1 MSLKYAMLKSVFRIL
16 GMQKRMARPYMGLV
30 RSFGS
35 EKAVPKIPRM
45 KKDGF
50 DFETVTV
57 TGHPVL
63 LIKHRMKSSSLC
75 VFVVGGGML
84 EYPSPSQVRSALKTA
99 ERTGRDVA
107 LPYFPLA
114 PEYNLF
120 DAVEMLYGTY
130 SLMLS
135 SYSSD
140 DIAFL
145 GGSSGAFMT
154 LCLMSY
160 INEEK
165 KGVPLPGKLYLSSP
179 GSALTEE
186 ERKEAEGKNS
196 SDLIMSTTALDNIF
210 SGMAGGRELPEY
222 MRYMQRGNYRGLGSA
237 YLSYGGDEVF
247 SAAAASTAERLR
259 SFGTDVTLEVGE
271 GMYHMYAALPLV
283 KEAEVAYE
291 RMIAYLTVQ

>member
-63 LIKHRMKSSSLC
+63 LIKHRIKSSSLC

>member
-1 MSLKYAMLKSVFRIL
+1 MSLKYAILKSVFRIL
-16 GMQKRMARPYMGLV
+16 GMQKRMGRPYMELV

-57 TGHPVL
+57 TGHPVF
-63 LIKHRMKSSSLC
+63 LIKHRKKSSLLC

-135 SYSSD
+135 SFSSD

-186 ERKEAEGKNS
+186 ERKEAERKNS

-222 MRYMQRGNYRGLGSA
+222 MRYMQKGNYRGLGSA

-283 KEAEVAYE
+283 KEAEGAYE

>member
-1 MSLKYAMLKSVFRIL
+1 MSLKYSMLKKVFRIL
-16 GMQKRMARPYMGLV
+16 GMQKRMARPYPELV

-35 EKAVPKIPRM
+35 ERAVPKIPRM

-50 DFETVTV
+50 DFVTVTV

-63 LIKHRMKSSSLC
+63 LIKHRKKSSSLC
-75 VFVVGGGML
+75 IFVVGGGML

-114 PEYNLF
+114 PKYTLF
-120 DAVEMLYGTY
+120 DAVEMLYETY
-130 SLMLS
+130 SLLLK

-154 LCLMSY
+154 LCLISY

-165 KGVPLPGKLYLSSP
+165 KGTPLPGKLYLSSP

-186 ERKEAEGKNS
+186 ERKEAEKKNP

-210 SGMAGGRELPEY
+210 SGMAGGRKLPEY
-222 MRYMQRGNYRGLGSA
+222 MRYMQRGNYSGLRSTC
-237 YLSYGGDEVF
+237 LSYGGDEVF

-259 SFGTDVTLEVGE
+259 SSGADVTLEIGE
-271 GMYHMYAALPLV
+271 GMYHMYAVLPLV
-283 KEAEVAYE
+283 KEAEGAYE
-291 RMIAYLTVQ
+291 RMIEYLTV

>member
-1 MSLKYAMLKSVFRIL
+1 MSLKYAMLKGVFRIL
-16 GMQKRMARPYMGLV
+16 GMQKRMARPYGELV

-57 TGHPVL
+57 MDHPVL
-63 LIKHRMKSSSLC
+63 LIKHRKKSSPLC
-75 VFVVGGGML
+75 IFVVGGGML
-84 EYPSPSQVRSALKTA
+84 EYPSPGQVRSALRIA

-114 PEYNLF
+114 PKYNLF
-120 DAVEMLYGTY
+120 DAVEMLYETY
-130 SLMLS
+130 FLMLS
-135 SYSSD
+135 CCKSD

-165 KGVPLPGKLYLSSP
+165 KGIPLPGKLYLSSP
-179 GSALTEE
+179 GSALTPE
-186 ERKEAEGKNS
+186 ERKEAEKKNT

-222 MRYMQRGNYRGLGSA
+222 MSYMQRGNYSGLKSA
-237 YLSYGGDEVF
+237 FLSYGGDEVF
-247 SAAAASTAERLR
+247 SATAVSTAERLR
-259 SFGTDVTLEVGE
+259 SFGTDVTLLVGE
-271 GMYHMYAALPLV
+271 GMYHMYASLPLV
-283 KEAEVAYE
+283 KEAEGAYE
-291 RMIAYLTVQ
+291 SMIEYLTV